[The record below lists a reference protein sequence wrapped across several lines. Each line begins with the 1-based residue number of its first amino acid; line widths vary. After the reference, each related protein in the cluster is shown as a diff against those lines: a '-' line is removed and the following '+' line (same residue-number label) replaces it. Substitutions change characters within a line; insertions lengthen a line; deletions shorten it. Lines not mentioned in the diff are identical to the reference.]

1 MKHLYL
7 LRHAKSSWKDSSLS
21 DRDRPLAGRG
31 RRAAKAMAE
40 HLRERNIHPDLVI
53 CSPARRTR
61 ETLERI
67 ETVLGRDAVQ
77 VEPRLYESGAEG
89 LLDVLRELP
98 DRVESVLLIGHN
110 PSLQELA
117 LALARRSPEVERVEA
132 KLPTG
137 ALVTLAVPVAHWRE
151 LERGG
156 ATLEAF
162 VRPRDLT

>member
-1 MKHLYL
+1 MKRLYL

-31 RRAAKAMAE
+31 RRAAKAMSE

-67 ETVLGRDAVQ
+67 ETVLGRGAVR
-77 VEPRLYESGAEG
+77 VEPRLYECGAEG
-89 LLDVLRELP
+89 LLAVLREIP
-98 DRVESVLLIGHN
+98 DREESVLLIGHN

-117 LALARRSPEVERVEA
+117 LVLARRSPEVERVEA

-137 ALVTLAVPVAHWRE
+137 ALVTLAVPAAHWRE
-151 LERGG
+151 LKRGG
-156 ATLEAF
+156 AMLEAF
-162 VRPRDLT
+162 VRPRDLS

>member
-1 MKHLYL
+1 MRHLYL

-21 DRDRPLAGRG
+21 DRDRPLAGPG
-31 RRAAKAMAE
+31 RRAAKAMAK
-40 HLRERNIHPDLVI
+40 HLRERDIHPDLVI

-67 ETVLGRDAVQ
+67 EIALGRGAVQ
-77 VEPRLYESGAEG
+77 VEPRLYESSAEG

-98 DRVESVLLIGHN
+98 DRVDSALLIGHN

-137 ALVTLAVPVAHWRE
+137 ALVTLAVPVSHWRE
-151 LERGG
+151 LERG
-156 ATLEAF
+156 AAALEAF

>member
-1 MKHLYL
+1 MKHVHL
-7 LRHAKSSWKDSSLS
+7 LRHAKSSWKDPALN

-31 RRAAKAMAE
+31 RRAAKAMAG
-40 HLRERNIHPDLVI
+40 HVRDRSLDPDLVI
-53 CSPARRTR
+53 CSPARRAR

-67 ETVLGRDAVQ
+67 ETVLGQGAVQ

-98 DRVESVLLIGHN
+98 DKVDSVLLIGHN

-117 LALARRSPEVERVEA
+117 LALAARSSERERVEA

-137 ALVTLAVPVAHWRE
+137 ALVTLAIPVARWRE
-151 LERGG
+151 VESGG
-156 ATLEAF
+156 AELEAF